1 MRTNDYTQL
10 ARALFE
16 LTEGK
21 KPEEQAQAVKDFAA
35 YLAENR
41 LLGLYGKIAAE
52 YTRLSNEHH
61 GIVEADVT
69 LTARLPEATKA
80 TLREA
85 IKKRH
90 GAKEVRLNER
100 VDQRILG
107 GMKIRIGDTV
117 YDSTLQN
124 SLDQLQAAL
133 LK

>member
-21 KPEEQAQAVKDFAA
+21 KPEEQAKAVKDFAA

-41 LLGLYGKIAAE
+41 QLGFYGKIAAE
-52 YTRLSNEHH
+52 YAKLYNEHH

-69 LTARLPEATKA
+69 LTARLPEATKV